1 MLGCTLAV
9 SGLLVITGHSFGVAG
24 AKGASFYV
32 HGPGFMPGLGVAGAF
47 SLNSLRKARSS
58 AIRPRVG
65 KRADGHFIIK
75 YACEDSS
82 PRFESARKTP
92 SHAVQI

>member
-1 MLGCTLAV
+1 MRPPIALAPV
-9 SGLLVITGHSFGVAG
+9 FR
-24 AKGASFYV
+24 
-32 HGPGFMPGLGVAGAF
+32 PGLEGATERF